1 MVHMILFRFLDV
13 MVHVILFR
21 FCFMVHVILFRFWT
35 TSGRTCGLLW

>member
-21 FCFMVHVILFRFWT
+21 FWFMVHVILFRFWT